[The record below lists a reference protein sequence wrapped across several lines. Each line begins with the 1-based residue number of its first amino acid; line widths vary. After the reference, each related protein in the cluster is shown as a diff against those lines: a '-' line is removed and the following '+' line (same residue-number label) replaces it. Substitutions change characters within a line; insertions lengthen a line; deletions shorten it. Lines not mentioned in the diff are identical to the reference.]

1 MPNQALH
8 IVGGNTANASPGI
21 NWTDGDQ
28 PLDIDADGVMV
39 GTATYRRLVIDLSEC
54 LGYRLGKQI
63 PMTANFRIN
72 YLRVGLR
79 NVDDMNDNDDTQYFT
94 GTWEWYAPSKH
105 RIDGVQA
112 WRRLEKALE
121 ATDADSEGLFVPTN
135 DHYKGFRFGWVRA
148 SDVSHPTLGAPAAL
162 ADGYALAPMIAIYN
176 GGLKSNGVPSQD
188 NAVWDRMVGRS
199 SKLQFTTHVSQQ
211 DNIASGAVIEDGVWH
226 APAGHNIEVM
236 GGLLALNFEY
246 SSTDTTNTIDD
257 NFEVVVDIGVSGWSS
272 W

>member
-8 IVGGNTANASPGI
+8 IVGGNTALGSPGL

-28 PLDIDADGVMV
+28 PLDIDADGVMI
-39 GTATYRRLVIDLSEC
+39 GTGTYRRMVIDLSEM

-79 NVDDMNDNDDTQYFT
+79 NVDDTNDNDDTQYFT

-121 ATDADSEGLFVPTN
+121 ATDADPEGLFVTTT

-148 SDVSHPTLGAPAAL
+148 SDVSHPTQGAPAAL
-162 ADGYALAPMIAIYN
+162 VDGYAIAPMLSIYN
-176 GGLKSNGVPSQD
+176 GGLKGNGVPTQD

-226 APAGHNIEVM
+226 APSGHNIEVM